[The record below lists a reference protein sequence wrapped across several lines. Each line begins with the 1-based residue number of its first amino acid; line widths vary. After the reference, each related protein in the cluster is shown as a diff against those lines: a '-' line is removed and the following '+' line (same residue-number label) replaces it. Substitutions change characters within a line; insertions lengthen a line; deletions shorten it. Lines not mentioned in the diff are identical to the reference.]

1 MVRSGNEDGGSRA
14 KLFELLFEAKG
25 SIVPSSHITER
36 LSLTRQ
42 AVFKLICALKDEGVP
57 IESIPQKGYKMGG
70 LDGVQAVSPT
80 MLDFFLRDNPVFNKC
95 IYVKEI
101 DSTQKIIKKLA
112 AQDAPEGIVAFS
124 EMQTDGR
131 GRRGRNWK
139 GTPDKNLTFSVLLR
153 PNLMPCEV
161 QLLNLASGLAVKET
175 LIKECGIPA
184 ELKWPNDVLCRG
196 KKLCGILSEAAG
208 EADKVYYAVTGI
220 GVNLNMEKDD
230 FPEDIRDIA
239 TSVFI
244 ESGAKAPRWKVLV
257 RLLDIFASYLK
268 LLEAK
273 NGAESM
279 LKIYRTGCDTIG
291 KHVKV
296 IQDDDTFTGE
306 AVRITQQGALVVLT
320 PSGEMTFAA
329 ADVFHLREA

>member
-1 MVRSGNEDGGSRA
+1 MVRSSNEDGGSRA

-25 SIVPSSHITER
+25 SLVPSSHITER

-42 AVFKLICALKDEGVP
+42 AVFKLICSLKDEGVP

-70 LDGVQAVSPT
+70 LDWVQAVSPT
-80 MLDFFLRDNPVFNKC
+80 MLDFFLKDNPVFNKC

-124 EMQTDGR
+124 EIQTDGR

-161 QLLNLASGLAVKET
+161 QMLNLASGLAVKEA
-175 LIKECGIPA
+175 LKKECGIPA

-220 GVNLNMEKDD
+220 GVNLNMEKND

-239 TSVFI
+239 TSAYI
-244 ESGAKAPRWKVLV
+244 ESGVKAPRWKVLV

-268 LLEAK
+268 LLDAK

-279 LKIYRTGCDTIG
+279 LEIYRTGCDTIG

-329 ADVFHLREA
+329 ADVFHLRDA